1 MVISLRQGV
10 KTSDDKQLV
19 IGMDLMETCFDPQQV
34 FKEKNTSLPPC
45 PKDIANGAAEVA
57 LSDIPWK
64 CWYLP
69 HFDVF
74 N

>member
-1 MVISLRQGV
+1 
-10 KTSDDKQLV
+10 
-19 IGMDLMETCFDPQQV
+19 MDLMETCFDPQQM